1 MERRANLGW
10 LAASIAFHGM
20 LLILLVRWLQP
31 APLVEDE
38 PIPVELVRIESP
50 PEPEVPR
57 EILQFRQAT
66 HPRVRETLELPR
78 EILSLQPPPPD
89 VPLEAQAQSGG
100 FTADLP
106 PIQSLGGLSLP
117 GAGGGSAGTGFGVGN
132 ASGTTGSF
140 QDYVGGLRQVG
151 LDVVFVVDATGSMGW
166 LIQEVKERIT
176 SLSRWIRRLVP
187 VTRFGVVAYRDDD
200 DPEFLTRVQPLTLQ
214 VRRVEGFLDQL
225 EARGGGDYP
234 EAVDAGLETAI
245 EKAGWKRDSRRV
257 VILIGDA
264 PPHPERLQQTLAMAR
279 RFHAAGGTITAVDVR
294 FDANPTL
301 AAARLGKRVEELQ
314 TLGDGGVMPQFQWL
328 AEAGG
333 GDPATLEGERQVV
346 RRLAVLIFGER
357 WAEDVRPLLDEL

>member
-1 MERRANLGW
+1 MERRANVAW
-10 LAASIAFHGM
+10 LVVSVVFHGV
-20 LLILLVRWLQP
+20 LLIVLVRTLEP
-31 APLVEDE
+31 VSMTDE
-38 PIPVELVRIESP
+38 PIPVKLVRVENP
-50 PEPEVPR
+50 PEPEVAR
-57 EILQFRQAT
+57 EFLHFRKST

-78 EILSLQPPPPD
+78 EILALQPPPSD
-89 VPLEAQAQSGG
+89 VSLEPEAAPGG

-106 PIQSLGGLSLP
+106 PIQTLGGLSLP
-117 GAGGGSAGTGFGVGN
+117 GAGGGSAGTGVGGGN
-132 ASGTTGSF
+132 ASGAQGSF
-140 QDYVGGLRQVG
+140 QEYVGGLRQVG
-151 LDVVFVVDATGSMGW
+151 LDVVFVLDATGSMGW
-166 LIQEVKERIT
+166 LIQEVKDRVV

-214 VRRVEGFLDQL
+214 VRKVWSFLDELQ
-225 EARGGGDYP
+225 ARGGGDYP
-234 EAVDAGLETAI
+234 EAVDAGLKTAI

-264 PPHPERLQQTLAMAR
+264 PPHPERLQETLELAR
-279 RFHAAGGTITAVDVR
+279 RFHASGGTVTAVDVR

-301 AAARLGKRVEELQ
+301 AAARLGKRVEDLQ

-333 GDPATLEGERQVV
+333 GDPSTLEGERQVV

-357 WAEDVRPLLDEL
+357 WAEDVRPLLGEL